1 MILFLP
7 ESSTVFSYSMWQCDS
22 VTVTCDVML
31 ILNSCSQNKLKRKE
45 NQNQNKKVNK
55 IKQSPIFATLTRS
68 FE

>member
-7 ESSTVFSYSMWQCDS
+7 ESSTVFSYSMWSCDS

-55 IKQSPIFATLTRS
+55 IK
-68 FE
+68 